1 MMDNLNSKI
10 TRVAEEAAQLCS
22 PFQIFLVSQKSN
34 SKGELVSFKLCAVV
48 SDETDAAAMETK
60 LLMNIDC
67 DVPCDFIVYNVTD
80 WNDCIDDDCSF
91 AYRIDNQGVL
101 LYGTR

>member
-1 MMDNLNSKI
+1 MTNNADLLI
-10 TRVAEEAAQLCS
+10 ERVAEEAARLCS
-22 PFQIFLVSQKSN
+22 PFQIFLVSRKDN

-48 SDETDAAAMETK
+48 SDDTDTAAMETK

-101 LYGTR
+101 LYGKR